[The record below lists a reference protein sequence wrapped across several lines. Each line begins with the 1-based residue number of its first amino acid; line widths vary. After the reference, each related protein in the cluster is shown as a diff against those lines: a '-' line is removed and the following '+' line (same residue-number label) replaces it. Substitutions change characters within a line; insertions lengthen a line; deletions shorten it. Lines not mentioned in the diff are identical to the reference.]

1 MREPKS
7 MKLDN
12 NFFIAKN
19 ISKSFGGLQALHKV
33 SLSIPEASLTLMI
46 GPNGS
51 GKTTFLQIISGILKP
66 DDGRLV
72 FKDHDI
78 TSLPPNLR
86 FTLGIASTFQIPR
99 VFPSLSVLENVLMAA
114 GDPTPNPMRA
124 LWGVD
129 EHELIEKAFNILK
142 LLSLDHLWNKPAS
155 TLSGGQ
161 MKLLE
166 LARSLMSD
174 PKLLLLD
181 EPLAGVNPALA
192 SRIMKFLTEL
202 KSCRG
207 IAAFLVEHR
216 LDLALKHVDFVYVL
230 HHGRVISQGS
240 PDDVLEDPLVAKAY
254 LGE

>member
-1 MREPKS
+1 MREPKG

-12 NFFIAKN
+12 NFFTAKN

-51 GKTTFLQIISGILKP
+51 GKTTFLQVVSGILKP

-72 FKDHDI
+72 FKDRDI
-78 TSLPPNLR
+78 TGLPPNLR

-99 VFPSLSVLENVLMAA
+99 VFPSLSVLENVLLAA
-114 GDPTPNPMRA
+114 GDPIPNPMRS
-124 LWGVD
+124 LWRVD
-129 EHELIEKAFNILK
+129 EYELIEKAFNILK
-142 LLSLDHLWNKPAS
+142 LLSLDHLWDKPAS

-166 LARSLMSD
+166 LARALMSD

-192 SRIMKFLTEL
+192 NRIMEVLTEL
-202 KSCRG
+202 KNSRG

-230 HHGRVISQGS
+230 HYGRVISQGP